1 MISGSYTDEMVL
13 NDRSSIDS
21 VYQLKYSEKTKHL
34 IDSRLDLHNTW
45 LKCLKFQ
52 PLWKIR
58 NYYGEKI
65 GLYFAWLGNCTIF
78 INNFEI
84 YFL

>member
-1 MISGSYTDEMVL
+1 MLSGSYEDVMVL

-21 VYQLKYSEKTKHL
+21 VYQMKYSEKTKNL
-34 IDSRLDLHNTW
+34 IDSRLDLDNTW
-45 LKCLKFQ
+45 LKFLKFQ

-65 GLYFAWLGNCTIF
+65 GLYFAWLGKLRFFSLCFYWKN
-78 INNFEI
+78 
-84 YFL
+84 